1 LRQAICYAD
10 EAEIDTMTV
19 QVKDMVFEKVA
30 IGPVSTRVYQ
40 GAEYGKGSPIVLF
53 FHGGAFQGS
62 GLQDSPVAEAI
73 ASAGAIVV
81 VADYNA
87 PLGGVFPKPLEVG
100 YSLFS
105 YMANKRASGLG
116 DRNSL
121 LLVAGEEAGGN
132 IAASVAFKARDH
144 YADALDGQVLI
155 SPLVDPF
162 MGTSSIREADAI
174 GMRERWAA
182 GWSHYLSGGGCHP
195 YAAPCLCSRIAGV
208 APALIFTA
216 ADDPLRDETLG
227 FADRLKQAGVAVRQ
241 NVLPAGTGWTG
252 IYGGKTAEAPT
263 WQSSI
268 ANEFKMFVQKM
279 SVRH

>member
-1 LRQAICYAD
+1 
-10 EAEIDTMTV
+10 MTV
-19 QVKDMVFEKVA
+19 QTKDMVFEKVA

-73 ASAGAIVV
+73 AGAGAIVV

-121 LLVAGEEAGGN
+121 LIVAGEEAGGN
-132 IAASVAFKARDH
+132 IAAGVALKARDH
-144 YADALDGQVLI
+144 YADQLNGQVLI
-155 SPLVDPF
+155 SPLLDPF
-162 MGTSSIREADAI
+162 MGTSSIRKADGI
-174 GMRERWAA
+174 GMRERWTE

-208 APALIFTA
+208 APALVMTSE
-216 ADDPLRDETLG
+216 DDPLRDETLG
-227 FADRLKQAGVAVRQ
+227 YAARLKKAEVKVRQ
-241 NVLPAGTGWTG
+241 QVLPTGTGWPS
-252 IYGGKTAEAPT
+252 IYGGKTEGVSD
-263 WQSSI
+263 WQATISR
-268 ANEFKMFVQKM
+268 EFGSFIRELSVQPQL
-279 SVRH
+279 H

>member
-1 LRQAICYAD
+1 
-10 EAEIDTMTV
+10 MTV

-62 GLQDSPVAEAI
+62 GLQDSAVAESI

-81 VADYNA
+81 VADYNT

-132 IAASVAFKARDH
+132 IAAGVALKARDH
-144 YADALDGQVLI
+144 YANALNGQILI
-155 SPLVDPF
+155 SPLLDPF
-162 MGTSSIREADAI
+162 MGTSSIRKADVA
-174 GMRERWAA
+174 GMRQRWTE

-195 YAAPCLCSRIAGV
+195 YAAPSLCSRISGV
-208 APALIFTA
+208 APALVMTA
-216 ADDPLRDETLG
+216 EDDPLRDETLG
-227 FADRLKQAGVAVRQ
+227 YAARLKKAEVSVRQ
-241 NVLPAGTGWTG
+241 HVLPAGKGWPS
-252 IYGGKTAEAPT
+252 IYGGKTEGVSD
-263 WQSSI
+263 WQATISR
-268 ANEFKMFVQKM
+268 EFGSFIRELSVQPQL
-279 SVRH
+279 H

>member
-1 LRQAICYAD
+1 
-10 EAEIDTMTV
+10 MTV
-19 QVKDMVFEKVA
+19 QVKDMMFEKVA
-30 IGPVSTRVYQ
+30 TGPVSARVYQ

-62 GLQDSPVAEAI
+62 GLQDSSVAESI

-87 PLGGVFPKPLEVG
+87 PFGGVFPKPLEVG

-132 IAASVAFKARDH
+132 IAAGVALKARDH
-144 YADALDGQVLI
+144 YADALNGQILI
-155 SPLVDPF
+155 SPLLDPF
-162 MGTSSIREADAI
+162 MGTSSIRRADCV
-174 GMRERWAA
+174 GMRQRWTE

-195 YAAPCLCSRIAGV
+195 YAAPSLCSRIAGV
-208 APALIFTA
+208 APALIMTA
-216 ADDPLRDETLG
+216 EDDPLRDESLG
-227 FADRLKQAGVAVRQ
+227 YAARLKKAGVAVRQ
-241 NVLPAGTGWTG
+241 QILPAGKGWPSV
-252 IYGGKTAEAPT
+252 YGGKTDGAPE
-263 WQSSI
+263 WQ
-268 ANEFKMFVQKM
+268 ANLSREFGSFIRELSVQPQL
-279 SVRH
+279 H